1 MRIKFQADADADLDG
16 RILRGLRRVAP
27 EVDVR
32 TAAEAGLAA
41 LEDPEVLRLAAE
53 AGRILISQDRSTMP
67 AHFQRF
73 VSRSQ
78 SPGVILLRAR
88 VPIAVAI
95 EELLLIS
102 AASETEEWINRLAW
116 IPL

>member
-1 MRIKFQADADADLDG
+1 MRIRFQADADLDG

-32 TAAEAGLAA
+32 TASEAGLAA
-41 LEDPEVLRLAAE
+41 LDDSEVLHLAAE
-53 AGRILISQDRSTMP
+53 AGRVLISQDRSTMP
-67 AHFQRF
+67 RHFQRF

-88 VPIAVAI
+88 IPIAVAI
-95 EELLLIS
+95 EELFLIW